1 MLTLGVMLRAA
12 RLGWRMTPN
21 GYLLRISDTED
32 GRFRLD
38 FHPPSIVPARD
49 KLKGPHRVW
58 WERRNNTES
67 SITDFAPICYIKTV
81 KRRFTLYVDDDGRA
95 A

>member
-12 RLGWRMTPN
+12 RLGWHLTPR
-21 GYLLRISDTED
+21 GYLLRISEPEPH
-32 GRFRLD
+32 RFRLD

-49 KLKGPHRVW
+49 RIGGPHFVW
-58 WERRNNTES
+58 WEGEPPV
-67 SITDFAPICYIKTV
+67 TDLAPICYIRTV
-81 KRRFTLYVDDDGRA
+81 KRPFRLYVDDDGRA